1 MIRLRN
7 RSSGIIGATMVKD
20 VSKPIVEESLA
31 EKGKHL
37 SRGQRIH
44 RRRMLALQRS
54 RERTQAVT
62 LRG

>member
-1 MIRLRN
+1 
-7 RSSGIIGATMVKD
+7 MVKD
-20 VSKPIVEESLA
+20 LGKPTVQEPLA

-62 LRG
+62 LRV

>member
-1 MIRLRN
+1 
-7 RSSGIIGATMVKD
+7 MVKD

-62 LRG
+62 SRG